1 MPPLFLVRTSLWTVV
16 VVTRCF
22 PLKATKHKPRPVPCP
37 PRLDHYF
44 PVRHSYLHRCLSRLH
59 CLCSFPE
66 VRQAAYDIVI
76 VIVIQYQSFRRPLY
90 TMPSFRTAFLAV
102 ATALVATVQADY
114 RIEPSSVPLSTRKSW
129 CQSEISTCPS
139 ICRDQ
144 SDTGAQVNTCDPDTL
159 TYGCLCGDN
168 TQPNVS
174 EYSLTLP
181 YFVCTEWGNQCVKG
195 CGLDSS
201 CASAC
206 RQDHPCGASNPSTAN
221 ETSATATSTSQTASS
236 TSANPTQVFDGAFV
250 RDGQTV
256 RHEWYT
262 GNLLHGL
269 RIHAVRGTCL
279 WAKEGSCGLGG
290 PAFARALSHVPR
302 HRLLTL
308 RDPSL
313 GKKCFSDT
321 CTHAYKHRSD

>member
-1 MPPLFLVRTSLWTVV
+1 
-16 VVTRCF
+16 
-22 PLKATKHKPRPVPCP
+22 
-37 PRLDHYF
+37 
-44 PVRHSYLHRCLSRLH
+44 
-59 CLCSFPE
+59 
-66 VRQAAYDIVI
+66 
-76 VIVIQYQSFRRPLY
+76 
-90 TMPSFRTAFLAV
+90 MPSFRTAFLAV

-236 TSANPTQVFDGAFV
+236 TSANPTQVFDGPSGSSDSSSSSGASKAPSFEMA
-250 RDGQTV
+250 RL
-256 RHEWYT
+256 Y
-262 GNLLHGL
+262 
-269 RIHAVRGTCL
+269 AMSGT
-279 WAKEGSCGLGG
+279 LGIFFMG
-290 PAFARALSHVPR
+290 FAYML
-302 HRLLTL
+302 
-308 RDPSL
+308 
-313 GKKCFSDT
+313 
-321 CTHAYKHRSD
+321 